1 MRSITCLMFTAVIHF
16 TGLSLHAQTSPALF
30 SPAELQEDLNHLR
43 HLITTVHVNP
53 YSELTPVQYD
63 SLFNHISASLKDSA
77 TATDLFK
84 KIRPVLARLSDE
96 HAQLNLKTELLDP
109 IYRSKPVYPPFTLKK
124 EGNTYRIGYWLGN
137 APPSYKELQPVSING
152 MPLEKLLRQCALA
165 TTGYPDQ
172 RMATALHRFGYLYP
186 WAADAQ
192 ATEFTIT
199 GATGQAITVPGIGLK
214 EWETFLAAQQV
225 SACPERVSYTRHGT
239 TGYINACSFDV
250 QPKGKY
256 SVDSIRATVDGIFEQ
271 IKLDGVNRLIIDVSR
286 NEGGSTAVGDYLIS
300 YIYRQP
306 YLSYQTNW
314 KRSDEYLKLLRS
326 WGFDNAPYAAEP
338 VGKVLHFASDRIT
351 PESVPNP
358 FKGKT
363 VVVIGAATFSSAMN
377 FATLVKDNNIAP
389 LMGQTPV
396 NGHPTSFGEMFYTNL
411 PHTQLFV
418 RFGVKEHIRP
428 AGKTPDNNLHPD
440 LPLTDA
446 QMRDINTLIRKARAI
461 P

>member
-1 MRSITCLMFTAVIHF
+1 MFTAVIHF
-16 TGLSLHAQTSPALF
+16 AGLALHAQTSPALF
-30 SPAELQEDLNHLR
+30 SPAELKEDLNHLR

-53 YSELTPVQYD
+53 YSELTPIQYD
-63 SLFNHISASLKDSA
+63 TLFNQISASLKDSA
-77 TATDLFK
+77 TATDLLK

-109 IYRSKPVYPPFTLKK
+109 IYRSKRVYPPFTLKK
-124 EGNTYRIGYWLGN
+124 EGNTYRIGQWLGT
-137 APPSYKELQPVSING
+137 APPGYNELQPVNING
-152 MPLEKLLRQCALA
+152 VPLEKLLGQCALA

-172 RMATALHRFGYLYP
+172 RMATALRRFGYLYP

-199 GATGQAITVPGIGLK
+199 GASGQSITVPGIGLK
-214 EWETFLAAQQV
+214 EWEAFLTAQQV
-225 SACPERVSYTRHGT
+225 SACPERLSYTRHGN

-256 SVDSIRATVDGIFEQ
+256 AGDSIRATVDGIFKQ
-271 IKLDGVNRLIIDVSR
+271 IKLDGINRLIIDVSR

-306 YLSYQTNW
+306 YLGYQTHW

-326 WGFDNAPYAAEP
+326 WGFDNASYAAEP
-338 VGKVLHFASDRIT
+338 VGKVLHFASGRIT
-351 PESVPNP
+351 PETVPNP

-377 FATLVKDNNIAP
+377 FATLIKDNNIAP

-411 PHTQLFV
+411 PHTQLLV

-428 AGKTPDNNLHPD
+428 AGKTPDNNLPPD
-440 LPLTDA
+440 IPLTDA
-446 QMRDINTLIRKARAI
+446 QMRDIHVIIRKARAI